1 MLEGKITTG
10 TKSTE
15 NLRRP
20 TSNRKNFQ
28 SGRLGLSQTLT
39 ILAIL
44 IEEKGKR
51 KIEATILWSL
61 SGTLPH
67 RWSCL
72 WIGTSRGSRIHNIF
86 HVSCIKK
93 VVGQNVTV
101 AADLPLLNEEG
112 KLVLEP
118 TEKYVRR
125 PCGTTWWRNIWYV
138 GNTCRW
144 TTQCGRASTFY
155 SIRHSICFRTRKIWD
170 GRTVMFPLL
179 NKF

>member
-67 RWSCL
+67 R
-72 WIGTSRGSRIHNIF
+72 
-86 HVSCIKK
+86 
-93 VVGQNVTV
+93 
-101 AADLPLLNEEG
+101 
-112 KLVLEP
+112 
-118 TEKYVRR
+118 
-125 PCGTTWWRNIWYV
+125 
-138 GNTCRW
+138 
-144 TTQCGRASTFY
+144 
-155 SIRHSICFRTRKIWD
+155 
-170 GRTVMFPLL
+170 
-179 NKF
+179 